1 MIILYKKFSKKLNPN
16 TMQKTLKIVTVA
28 FTTFFSLGFII
39 YFIDTKANG
48 ILTDRQR
55 EVIYRLRDSIYA
67 ERNELFNVNI
77 KKQSIYTFKQSK
89 LGYSTFYSIQMG
101 ENTEG
106 VILKNPFN
114 NEKVLQ
120 ISNNALNYSKHLISY
135 NRQGDFILDDSKIV
149 GFASKKVFNALSE
162 SKTIKIKIND
172 LPEANLEPLIP
183 ENPYSE
189 TYFSSISFENNGS
202 IVLPFIDFDKL
213 PMNVKVGSKK
223 GIPQFLKG
231 AYVTNERDTVF
242 VWILNN
248 PNYPLIVKMNSD
260 TNIEL
265 KEISG
270 P

>member
-1 MIILYKKFSKKLNPN
+1 
-16 TMQKTLKIVTVA
+16 MQKTFKIVA
-28 FTTFFSLGFII
+28 IALTTFFSLGFII
-39 YFIDTKANG
+39 FIIDHKAND

-55 EVIYRLRDSIYA
+55 EVIYRLRDSIYS
-67 ERNELFNVNI
+67 ERTDLFKVDINR
-77 KKQSIYTFKQSK
+77 QSIYTFKQSK

-106 VILKNPFN
+106 VFLKNPYN

-120 ISNNALNYSKHLISY
+120 ISKNALNYATHLISY
-135 NRQGDFILDDSKIV
+135 NRQGDFLINDSKIV
-149 GFASKKVFNALSE
+149 GFASKKVFKALSE

-172 LPEANLEPLIP
+172 LPEANLEPLHP
-183 ENPYSE
+183 ENPYNEKYFNSIAFE
-189 TYFSSISFENNGS
+189 TNGS
-202 IVLPFIDFDKL
+202 IILPTIDFETL
-213 PMNVKVGSKK
+213 PLNVKVGNRK

-231 AYVTNERDTVF
+231 AYVISPRDTVF